1 MTVLVRDKVILSK
14 STEKEKPMPKLYVV
28 ATPIGNLN
36 DLTPRMRE
44 ALEAADLIA
53 AEDTRVTMKLLNQ
66 FDLHRQMVSCH
77 RHNEAQ
83 KAPQIVERMLAEDL
97 TVALTCDAGTP
108 GISDPGH
115 ILVRACWE
123 AGIPVEPVCGP
134 TAAATCL
141 SASGFDAREFAF
153 YGFLPRE
160 KKALSDKLDAILR
173 AGVPVFVLYESP
185 HRIVDLVAALASK
198 WPECLVCVCSDL
210 TKKFERIYRGQAG
223 TVLAEL
229 RANPSV
235 EKGEYCLAVDIS
247 MLPFSEAH
255 SQHPQAAAFMLEC
268 LLNGADL
275 RDAAREAQAAGYPRN
290 EVYRAKLQI
299 AALFGDDAR

>member
-1 MTVLVRDKVILSK
+1 
-14 STEKEKPMPKLYVV
+14 MPKLYVV

-36 DLTPRMRE
+36 DLTPWMRE

-66 FDLHRQMVSCH
+66 FDLHRPMVSCH
-77 RHNEAQ
+77 RHNEDQ
-83 KAPQIVERMLAEDL
+83 KAPQIVERMAAEDL

-115 ILVRACWE
+115 LLVRECWQ

-134 TAAATCL
+134 SAVVTCL

-160 KKALSDKLDAILR
+160 RKALSEKLDAVRR
-173 AGVPVFVLYESP
+173 ACVPVFVLYESP
-185 HRIVDLVAALASK
+185 HRVVDLVAALAEK
-198 WPECLVCVCSDL
+198 WPECLLCVCSDL
-210 TKKFERIYRGQAG
+210 TKKFERIYRGGAAE
-223 TVLAEL
+223 VLAQL
-229 RANPSV
+229 RANPGV

-247 MLPFSEAH
+247 MLPPMDAPVERPA
-255 SQHPQAAAFMLEC
+255 AAAFMLARM
-268 LLNGADL
+268 LDGDDVRRAA
-275 RDAAREAQAAGYPRN
+275 DAAAQAGYARN
-290 EVYRAKLQI
+290 EIYRAKLRI
-299 AALFGDDAR
+299 SEMFEE

>member
-1 MTVLVRDKVILSK
+1 
-14 STEKEKPMPKLYVV
+14 MPKLYVV

-44 ALEAADLIA
+44 ALERADLIA

-66 FDLHRQMVSCH
+66 FDIKKPMTSCH
-77 RHNEAQ
+77 RHNEDQ
-83 KAPQIVERMLAEDL
+83 KAPQIVERMLAEDM

-115 ILVRACWE
+115 LLVRACWE

-134 TAAATCL
+134 SAVVTAL

-160 KKALSDKLDAILR
+160 KKALSDKLDAIRR

-185 HRIVDLVAALASK
+185 HRIVELVDAIAGK
-198 WPECLVCVCSDL
+198 WPECMLCVCSDL
-210 TKKFERIYRGQAG
+210 TKRYERIYRGAAG
-223 TVLAEL
+223 AVLDQL
-229 RANPSV
+229 RANASV

-247 MLPFSEAH
+247 MLPPVEAPV
-255 SQHPQAAAFMLEC
+255 QRPGVTAWILERVLEGEELREAAATALE
-268 LLNGADL
+268 
-275 RDAAREAQAAGYPRN
+275 AGYPRN
-290 EVYRAKLQI
+290 EVYRAKLKI
-299 AALFGDDAR
+299 GEMFEE

>member
-1 MTVLVRDKVILSK
+1 
-14 STEKEKPMPKLYVV
+14 MPKLYVV

-44 ALEAADLIA
+44 ALERADLIA

-66 FDLHRQMVSCH
+66 FDIKKPMTSCH
-77 RHNEAQ
+77 RHNEDQ
-83 KAPQIVERMLAEDL
+83 KAPQIVERMLAEDM

-115 ILVRACWE
+115 LLVRACWE

-134 TAAATCL
+134 SAVVTAL

-160 KKALSDKLDAILR
+160 KKALSDKLDAIRR

-185 HRIVDLVAALASK
+185 HRIVELVDAIAGK
-198 WPECLVCVCSDL
+198 WPECMLCVCSDL
-210 TKKFERIYRGQAG
+210 TKRYERIYRGAAG
-223 TVLAEL
+223 AVLDQL
-229 RANPSV
+229 RANASV

-247 MLPFSEAH
+247 MLPPVEAPV
-255 SQHPQAAAFMLEC
+255 QRPGVTAWMLERVLEGEELREAAAAALE
-268 LLNGADL
+268 
-275 RDAAREAQAAGYPRN
+275 AGYPRN
-290 EVYRAKLQI
+290 EVYRAKLKI
-299 AALFGDDAR
+299 GEMFEE

>member
-1 MTVLVRDKVILSK
+1 MS
-14 STEKEKPMPKLYVV
+14 KLYVV
-28 ATPIGNLN
+28 ATPIGNLS
-36 DLTPRMRE
+36 DLTPRMRD

-66 FDLHRQMVSCH
+66 FDLHRPMLSCH
-77 RHNEAQ
+77 RHNEES

-115 ILVRACWE
+115 LLVRAAWE

-134 TAAATCL
+134 SAVITCL
-141 SASGFDAREFAF
+141 SASGFDAREFSF

-160 KKALSDKLDAILR
+160 KKALGDKLDAIHR
-173 AGVPVFVLYESP
+173 AGVPVFVAYESP
-185 HRIVDLVAALASK
+185 HRVVDLVDQLARR
-198 WPECLVCVCSDL
+198 WPECLLCVCSDL
-210 TKKFERIYRGQAG
+210 TKRYERIYRGPAPE
-223 TVLAEL
+223 VLAAL

-247 MLPFSEAH
+247 MLPPVEPPA
-255 SQHPQAAAFMLEC
+255 PRPEAAAFMLARM
-268 LLNGADL
+268 LDGASI
-275 RDAAREAQAAGYPRN
+275 REAADAAAEAGYPRN
-290 EVYRAKLQI
+290 EVYRARLKI
-299 AALFGDDAR
+299 EDMFEDE

>member
-1 MTVLVRDKVILSK
+1 
-14 STEKEKPMPKLYVV
+14 MPKLYVV

-66 FDLHRQMVSCH
+66 FDLKKPMTACH
-77 RHNEAQ
+77 RHNEDA
-83 KAPQIVERMLAEDL
+83 KAPQIIEKMLSEDL

-115 ILVRACWE
+115 ILVRAAWE

-134 TAAATCL
+134 SAVATAL
-141 SASGFDAREFAF
+141 SAAGFDAREFAF

-160 KKALSDKLDAILR
+160 KKALADKLDAIHR
-173 AGVPVFVLYESP
+173 AGIPVFVLYESP
-185 HRIVDLVAALASK
+185 HRVVDLVAEIAEK
-198 WPECLVCVCSDL
+198 WPEAMLCVCSDL
-210 TKKFERIYRGQAG
+210 TKKFERIYRGPAPS
-223 TVLAEL
+223 VLAGL

-235 EKGEYCLAVDIS
+235 EKGEYCLVVDIS
-247 MLPFSEAH
+247 MLPPAEVPAQRPDATVF
-255 SQHPQAAAFMLEC
+255 
-268 LLNGADL
+268 LLSRLLDGDEL
-275 RDAAREAQAAGYPRN
+275 RDAADAATEAGYPRN
-290 EVYRAKLQI
+290 EVYRARLRI
-299 AALFGDDAR
+299 SEMFEE

>member
-1 MTVLVRDKVILSK
+1 
-14 STEKEKPMPKLYVV
+14 MPKLYVV

-44 ALEAADLIA
+44 ALERADLIA

-66 FDLHRQMVSCH
+66 FDIKKPMTSCH
-77 RHNEAQ
+77 RHNEDQ
-83 KAPQIVERMLAEDL
+83 KAPQIVERMLAEDM

-115 ILVRACWE
+115 LLVRACWE

-134 TAAATCL
+134 SAVVTAL

-160 KKALSDKLDAILR
+160 KKALSDKLDAIRR

-185 HRIVDLVAALASK
+185 HRIVELVDAIAGK
-198 WPECLVCVCSDL
+198 WPECMLCVCSDL
-210 TKKFERIYRGQAG
+210 TKRYERIYRGAAG
-223 TVLAEL
+223 AVLGQL
-229 RANPSV
+229 RANASV

-247 MLPFSEAH
+247 MLPPVEAPI
-255 SQHPQAAAFMLEC
+255 QRPGVTAWMLERVLEGEELREAAAAALE
-268 LLNGADL
+268 
-275 RDAAREAQAAGYPRN
+275 AGYPRN
-290 EVYRAKLQI
+290 EVYRAKLKI
-299 AALFGDDAR
+299 GEMFEE

>member
-1 MTVLVRDKVILSK
+1 
-14 STEKEKPMPKLYVV
+14 MPKLYVV

-44 ALEAADLIA
+44 ALEGADLIA

-66 FDLHRQMVSCH
+66 FDLKKPMTSCH
-77 RHNEAQ
+77 RHNEDA
-83 KAPQIVERMLAEDL
+83 KAPQIVEKMLAEDL

-115 ILVRACWE
+115 LLVRACWE

-134 TAAATCL
+134 SAVVTCL

-160 KKALSDKLDAILR
+160 KKALGDKLDAIHR
-173 AGVPVFVLYESP
+173 AGIPVFVLYESP
-185 HRIVDLVAALASK
+185 HRIVDLVEALAEK
-198 WPECLVCVCSDL
+198 WPRCALCVCSDL
-210 TKKFERIYRGQAG
+210 TKRYERIYRGAAPE
-223 TVLAEL
+223 VLAAL
-229 RANPSV
+229 RANASV

-247 MLPFSEAH
+247 MLPPAETPIQRPS
-255 SQHPQAAAFMLEC
+255 AAAWMLERI
-268 LLNGADL
+268 LEGDDL
-275 RDAAREAQAAGYPRN
+275 RDAVQAASEAGYPRN
-290 EVYRAKLQI
+290 EVYRAKLKI
-299 AALFGDDAR
+299 SELFEEE